1 MNRPFSED
9 ELRFLATQKIKMG
22 LGISLE
28 KGFGKKSGRTKRLL
42 ARHENK
48 AFNNVAKNIIIGKE

>member
-28 KGFGKKSGRTKRLL
+28 KGFGKKSGRTKRLFL
-42 ARHENK
+42 KQDNR
-48 AFNNVAKNIIIGKE
+48 AFNNVAKTIIIGRE